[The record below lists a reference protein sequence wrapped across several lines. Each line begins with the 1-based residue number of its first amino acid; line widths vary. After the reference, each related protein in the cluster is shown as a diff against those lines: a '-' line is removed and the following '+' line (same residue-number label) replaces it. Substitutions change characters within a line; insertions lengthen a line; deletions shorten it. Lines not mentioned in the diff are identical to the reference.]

1 MHRHPSDA
9 RRGAGLM
16 AGLLALGAGLLV
28 ATAAS
33 RTHSRP
39 HMPPG
44 DAPERAIRRSRGRG
58 LGVRESDVVGRTV
71 TIRKPKA
78 ELFAAWRNF
87 ARFPEFME
95 HVEAVTRKPDG
106 TSHWKIAGPAGS
118 HIEFDTEIVEE
129 RENELISW
137 RSVEGADI
145 RNSGR
150 VSFRDAP
157 ANRGTVVDLEISYNS
172 PGGML
177 GRQIARIL
185 QREPNTQ
192 ARRDLKRFK
201 QLMETGEIATAAP
214 GPAAPRS

>member
-16 AGLLALGAGLLV
+16 AGLIALGAGLLV

-33 RTHSRP
+33 RTSRP
-39 HMPPG
+39 HMHPG
-44 DAPERAIRRSRGRG
+44 DAPEHAVRRSSGRG
-58 LGVRESDVVGRTV
+58 LGRRESDVVGRSV

-78 ELFAAWRNF
+78 ELFAVWRDF

-95 HVEAVTRKPDG
+95 HVEAVTPKPDG

-118 HIEFDTEIVEE
+118 TVEFDAEIVEE
-129 RENELISW
+129 RENKLIFW

-150 VSFRDAP
+150 VTFRDAP
-157 ANRGTVVDLEISYNS
+157 ADRGTVVDLEIAYDS

-177 GRQIARIL
+177 GRQLARIM